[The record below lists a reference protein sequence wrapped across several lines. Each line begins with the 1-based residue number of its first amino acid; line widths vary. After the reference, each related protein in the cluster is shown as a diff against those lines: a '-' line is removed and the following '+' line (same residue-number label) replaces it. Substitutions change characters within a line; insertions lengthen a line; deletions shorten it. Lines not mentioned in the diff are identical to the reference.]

1 MSPKLKLNIIFW
13 TITIPMIPF
22 VTLLLILALIISP
35 IPVIGNNLLDKTER
49 LITKF
54 AIWRNNLPVVKML
67 TIRFTCSTTL
77 KVDFN
82 SVWAY
87 NLYID

>member
-13 TITIPMIPF
+13 MITIPMIPF
-22 VTLLLILALIISP
+22 VTLLLLLALIISP

-54 AIWRNNLPVVKML
+54 AIWRNNLPVVK
-67 TIRFTCSTTL
+67 
-77 KVDFN
+77 N
-82 SVWAY
+82 AY
-87 NLYID
+87 DKAHLFDYIKG

>member
-13 TITIPMIPF
+13 MITIPMIPF
-22 VTLLLILALIISP
+22 VTLLLLLALIISP

-54 AIWRNNLPVVKML
+54 AIWRNNLPIVK
-67 TIRFTCSTTL
+67 
-77 KVDFN
+77 N
-82 SVWAY
+82 AY
-87 NLYID
+87 DKAHLFDYIKG

>member
-13 TITIPMIPF
+13 MITIPMVPF
-22 VTLLLILALIISP
+22 VVLLLILALIISP

-54 AIWRNNLPVVKML
+54 AIWRNNLPVVK
-67 TIRFTCSTTL
+67 
-77 KVDFN
+77 N
-82 SVWAY
+82 AY
-87 NLYID
+87 DKAHLFDYIKG